1 MNVTS
6 KREIT
11 VHINP
16 VEVNNEVSIWIGTL
30 DLDGEQIIE
39 RRGKTFEELFAKLYA
54 YCSEENSVFPNSW
67 MKAHGGTP
75 IS

>member
-1 MNVTS
+1 MTIET

-16 VEVNNEVSIWIGTL
+16 IEHDNEVTVWIGTL
-30 DLDGEQIIE
+30 ELDGEQIAE
-39 RRGKTFEELFAKLYA
+39 RRGQTFEELFARIYE
-54 YCSEENSVFPNSW
+54 YCSNADSVLPKSW

-75 IS
+75 LS